1 MVNDASPRPASSRWS
16 IVAAYALAASATMVM
31 QLAYAPITTVAAQR
45 YGVSV
50 GAIGWL
56 AQISSLLYVVLALPT
71 GIALDRWF
79 RSSLA
84 VGVLLTAIG
93 GALRLVSDDFTWA
106 FIGQFVSAAAQPL
119 ILNGV
124 AKLSG
129 NYLAEKDRPLGIA
142 LGTAALYAGQLLA
155 IGLGTVFS
163 TLDQIPLLIRIGT
176 AYGIAAAIVLAIC
189 LRRPGDYRDTGPPP
203 VGLASLREVWA
214 DGFLRTIAAL
224 MFIAVGTVMAYMT
237 WLEALLEPAG
247 VAPEASGVM
256 LLAMIVAGIVGSV
269 FIPAWVARKRKEY
282 TVMLVSV
289 AVAGVGGVVL
299 SFAPG
304 VATGLV
310 VMTVLGMLQL
320 STLPIVLEMVE
331 RRSRRNAGTAAAL
344 VWMAANAGAVVICV
358 AVQLLVEHPSMA
370 FLVLAGA
377 SLLTVPLILRL
388 RRHSLENA

>member
-1 MVNDASPRPASSRWS
+1 MGSRTSHRTASSRWS

-31 QLAYAPITTVAAQR
+31 QLAYAPITTVAAER

-56 AQISSLLYVVLALPT
+56 AQISSLLHVVLALPT

-84 VGVLLTAIG
+84 AGVLLTAIG
-93 GALRLVSDDFTWA
+93 GALRLVSDDFNWA

-124 AKLSG
+124 AKLAG
-129 NYLAEKDRPLGIA
+129 IYLDKKDRPLGIA

-155 IGLGTVFS
+155 ISLGTVFS
-163 TLDQIPLLIRIGT
+163 TLDQIPVLIRIGT
-176 AYGIAAAIVLAIC
+176 AYGIAAAVVLVIC
-189 LRRPGDYRDTGPPP
+189 LRRPGDYQDSGPPP
-203 VGLASLREVWA
+203 VGLTSLRGVWA
-214 DGFLRTIAAL
+214 DTFLRTIAAM
-224 MFIAVGTVMAYMT
+224 MFVAVGTVMAYMT
-237 WLEALLEPAG
+237 WLEALLTPAG

-256 LLAMIVAGIVGSV
+256 LLSMIVAGIAGSV

-282 TVMLVSV
+282 MLMLVSV
-289 AVAGVGGVVL
+289 AAAVAGCVVL
-299 SFAPG
+299 SLAPG
-304 VATGLV
+304 VIAGMV

-320 STLPIVLEMVE
+320 STLPIVLEIVE
-331 RRSRRNAGTAAAL
+331 RRSHRNAGTAVAL
-344 VWMAANAGAVVICV
+344 VWMAANAGAVVIGV
-358 AVQLLVEHPSMA
+358 TVQLLVERTSLA

-377 SLLTVPLILRL
+377 SLSTLPMILRL
-388 RRHSLENA
+388 RRQASQNT

>member
-1 MVNDASPRPASSRWS
+1 MGHDASPRTASSRWS

-56 AQISSLLYVVLALPT
+56 AQISSLLYVLLALPT

-189 LRRPGDYRDTGPPP
+189 LRRPGDYRDMGPPP

-214 DGFLRTIAAL
+214 DGFLRTIAAM
-224 MFIAVGTVMAYMT
+224 MFIAVGIVMAYMT

-282 TVMLVSV
+282 TLMLVSV
-289 AVAGVGGVVL
+289 VVVAIGGVVL

-304 VATGLV
+304 VVTGMV
-310 VMTVLGMLQL
+310 VMTVLGTLQL

-377 SLLTVPLILRL
+377 SLLTVPLILRM
-388 RRHSLENA
+388 RRQSQENA